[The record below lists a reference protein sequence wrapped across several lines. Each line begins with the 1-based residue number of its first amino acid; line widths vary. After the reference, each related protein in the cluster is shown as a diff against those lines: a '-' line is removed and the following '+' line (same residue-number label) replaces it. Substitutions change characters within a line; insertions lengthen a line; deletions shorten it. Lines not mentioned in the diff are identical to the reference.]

1 MEPGI
6 ATAEKNGAGEVVLE
20 MSKLEEA
27 FVSNKEGENPNALS
41 SVPKSSFSM
50 NFIVG
55 SSPKNLE
62 LAAQQENLRYRGQV
76 PTLESSSSTKEIAS
90 PKPEKPPPS
99 QKKSLAKSSFSKPKS
114 RLKEPNSRSSGS
126 SKYST
131 ENSKSGEED
140 EDDEENPEI
149 EASKKSGKWTFWVII
164 EWIVFVCTVGCLIAS
179 LTLKKL
185 ESVVIWGLHLW
196 KCCVLV
202 LVIFCGR
209 LYTRWMMITLLFL
222 IRRKWLL
229 NEKVLYF
236 VYGVR
241 ISVRFFAWLC
251 LVLLAWIFLV
261 DRGVQRTG
269 ETMVVL
275 HHIKRAL
282 ASSLVGAAIW
292 LLKTL
297 FVKVIAANFQGKR
310 FFDRIKEAIFHQ
322 HVLEVLSLPES
333 ASRAKS
339 TSTSI
344 ASMTRR
350 KSEKVITWLKNM
362 KKEKASAWTM
372 KGFIDVISGSKLSF
386 AEDEDNDH
394 KQKDKKITSELKV
407 KQAANKLFKKLAKS
421 DRKCIQKKDLLSY
434 FDEKELDEDVL
445 PLFKR
450 SPETEEIKKKAL
462 KDWMLEVYRERKSL
476 VCSLKDSK
484 TAIEE
489 LNRLASGVV
498 LIVIIIVWLLLMG
511 FLTTKVL
518 LFISSQLLLAA
529 FMFGKTLRTVFEAI
543 IFVFVVHPFDV
554 SDRCIIDGAQMI
566 VEEVNLLSTVFLK
579 FDNEKVYYPNSVLAT
594 KPIGNFY
601 RSPEMGDSVEFAI
614 DVSTSV
620 EQIKALK
627 VKIKEYL
634 ENNPATWHSEHSVVV
649 KDFDD
654 VNKIKMVLFVKHTIN
669 FQNYADKS
677 NRRSDLILELKTM
690 LEDLH
695 IKYHMLPLQAHLIG
709 SHFPPTTR

>member
-6 ATAEKNGAGEVVLE
+6 ATAEKNGAGDVVLE

-99 QKKSLAKSSFSKPKS
+99 QKKSLAKSSFSKSKS

-149 EASKKSGKWTFWVII
+149 EASKKS
-164 EWIVFVCTVGCLIAS
+164 
-179 LTLKKL
+179 
-185 ESVVIWGLHLW
+185 
-196 KCCVLV
+196 
-202 LVIFCGR
+202 
-209 LYTRWMMITLLFL
+209 
-222 IRRKWLL
+222 
-229 NEKVLYF
+229 
-236 VYGVR
+236 
-241 ISVRFFAWLC
+241 
-251 LVLLAWIFLV
+251 

-322 HVLEVLSLPES
+322 HVLEVLSLKES
-333 ASRAKS
+333 SSRAKS
-339 TSTSI
+339 TGTSI
-344 ASMTRR
+344 AYMARR
-350 KSEKVITWLKNM
+350 KTEKVIKWLKNM
-362 KKEKASAWTM
+362 KEEKASAWTM
-372 KGFIDVISGSKLSF
+372 KGFIDIISGSKLSF

-394 KQKDKKITSELKV
+394 RKKDKKITSELQV
-407 KQAANKLFKKLAKS
+407 KQAAKKLFKKLAKS
-421 DRKCIQKKDLLSY
+421 DHKCIQKKDLLSY
-434 FDEKELDEDVL
+434 FDGKELDEDVL
-445 PLFKR
+445 PLFKGAL
-450 SPETEEIKKKAL
+450 ETGEIKKKAL

-518 LFISSQLLLAA
+518 LFISSQLLLVV
-529 FMFGKTLRTVFEAI
+529 FMFGNTLRTVFEAI

-554 SDRCIIDGAQMI
+554 NDRCIIDGAQMI
-566 VEEVNLLSTVFLK
+566 VEEVNLLTTVFLK

-634 ENNPATWHSEHSVVV
+634 ENDPETWHSEHSVVV

-669 FQNYADKS
+669 FQNYADKNS
-677 NRRSDLILELKTM
+677 RRSDLILELKTI

-709 SHFPPTTR
+709 SQFPPTTR

>member
-6 ATAEKNGAGEVVLE
+6 ATAEKNGAGDVVLE

-99 QKKSLAKSSFSKPKS
+99 QKKSLAKSSFSKSKS

-149 EASKKSGKWTFWVII
+149 EASKKS
-164 EWIVFVCTVGCLIAS
+164 
-179 LTLKKL
+179 
-185 ESVVIWGLHLW
+185 
-196 KCCVLV
+196 
-202 LVIFCGR
+202 
-209 LYTRWMMITLLFL
+209 
-222 IRRKWLL
+222 
-229 NEKVLYF
+229 
-236 VYGVR
+236 
-241 ISVRFFAWLC
+241 
-251 LVLLAWIFLV
+251 
-261 DRGVQRTG
+261 
-269 ETMVVL
+269 
-275 HHIKRAL
+275 
-282 ASSLVGAAIW
+282 AIW

-322 HVLEVLSLPES
+322 HVLEVLSLKES
-333 ASRAKS
+333 SSRAKS
-339 TSTSI
+339 TGTSI
-344 ASMTRR
+344 AYMARR
-350 KSEKVITWLKNM
+350 KTEKVIKWLKNM
-362 KKEKASAWTM
+362 KEEKASAWTM
-372 KGFIDVISGSKLSF
+372 KGFIDIISGSKLSF

-394 KQKDKKITSELKV
+394 RKKDKKITSELQV
-407 KQAANKLFKKLAKS
+407 KQAAKKLFKKLAKS
-421 DRKCIQKKDLLSY
+421 DHKCIQKKDLLSY
-434 FDEKELDEDVL
+434 FDGKELDEDVL
-445 PLFKR
+445 PLFKGAL
-450 SPETEEIKKKAL
+450 ETGEIKKKAL

-518 LFISSQLLLAA
+518 LFISSQLLLVV
-529 FMFGKTLRTVFEAI
+529 FMFGNTLRTVFEAI

-554 SDRCIIDGAQMI
+554 NDRCIIDGAQMI
-566 VEEVNLLSTVFLK
+566 VEEVNLLTTVFLK

-634 ENNPATWHSEHSVVV
+634 ENDPETWHSEHSVVV

-669 FQNYADKS
+669 FQNYADKNS
-677 NRRSDLILELKTM
+677 RRSDLILELKTI

-709 SHFPPTTR
+709 SQFPPTTR

>member
-1 MEPGI
+1 MEPGK
-6 ATAEKNGAGEVVLE
+6 ATAEKNGAGDVVLE

-62 LAAQQENLRYRGQV
+62 LAAQQENIRYRGQV
-76 PTLESSSSTKEIAS
+76 LNVESSSSTKEIAS
-90 PKPEKPPPS
+90 PKPDKPSPS
-99 QKKSLAKSSFSKPKS
+99 QKKHLAKSSFSKSKS
-114 RLKEPNSRSSGS
+114 RLIEPNSRSSGS

-149 EASKKSGKWTFWVII
+149 EASKKS
-164 EWIVFVCTVGCLIAS
+164 
-179 LTLKKL
+179 
-185 ESVVIWGLHLW
+185 
-196 KCCVLV
+196 
-202 LVIFCGR
+202 
-209 LYTRWMMITLLFL
+209 
-222 IRRKWLL
+222 
-229 NEKVLYF
+229 
-236 VYGVR
+236 
-241 ISVRFFAWLC
+241 
-251 LVLLAWIFLV
+251 
-261 DRGVQRTG
+261 
-269 ETMVVL
+269 
-275 HHIKRAL
+275 
-282 ASSLVGAAIW
+282 AIW

-322 HVLEVLSLPES
+322 HVLEVLSLTES
-333 ASRAKS
+333 SSRAKS
-339 TSTSI
+339 TSI
-344 ASMTRR
+344 AYITRR
-350 KSEKVITWLKNM
+350 KTEKVIKWLKNT

-394 KQKDKKITSELKV
+394 RQKDKKITSELKV

-421 DRKCIQKKDLLSY
+421 DNKCIQKKDLLSY

-445 PLFKR
+445 PLFKGA
-450 SPETEEIKKKAL
+450 PEKDEIKKKAL

-476 VCSLKDSK
+476 
-484 TAIEE
+484 
-489 LNRLASGVV
+489 
-498 LIVIIIVWLLLMG
+498 LLL
-511 FLTTKVL
+511 VV
-518 LFISSQLLLAA
+518 
-529 FMFGKTLRTVFEAI
+529 FMFGNTFRTVFEAI
-543 IFVFVVHPFDV
+543 IFVFVMHPFDV

-566 VEEVNLLSTVFLK
+566 VEEVNLLTTVFLK

-634 ENNPATWHSEHSVVV
+634 ENNPETWHSEHSVVV

-669 FQNYADKS
+669 FQNYADKN
-677 NRRSDLILELKTM
+677 NRRSDLILELKTI
-690 LEDLH
+690 LEDLR

-709 SHFPPTTR
+709 SQFPPTTR